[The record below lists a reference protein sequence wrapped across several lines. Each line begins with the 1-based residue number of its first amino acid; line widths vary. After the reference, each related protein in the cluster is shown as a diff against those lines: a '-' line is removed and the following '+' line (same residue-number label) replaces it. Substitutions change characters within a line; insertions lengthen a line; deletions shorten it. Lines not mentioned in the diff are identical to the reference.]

1 MIRLLARTLLALAV
15 LLPLARNPAV
25 AQKPKLNT
33 LQDVGRT
40 LGECWV
46 PPPLEK
52 SRSGTEIT
60 VLITFNRNGE
70 IMGEPRF
77 TYITPGVSREI
88 RTAYQLSVGDALTR
102 CAPLSFTPELGGA
115 VAGRPFAM
123 RYVDTRGQKGA

>member
-1 MIRLLARTLLALAV
+1 MTWPAARILLAAVV
-15 LLPLARNPAV
+15 LLLFASGPAT

-33 LQDVGRT
+33 LRDVGRA

-52 SRSGTEIT
+52 SRPGTEIT
-60 VLITFNRNGE
+60 VLITFNRNGD

-77 TYITPGVSREI
+77 TYMTPGISRET